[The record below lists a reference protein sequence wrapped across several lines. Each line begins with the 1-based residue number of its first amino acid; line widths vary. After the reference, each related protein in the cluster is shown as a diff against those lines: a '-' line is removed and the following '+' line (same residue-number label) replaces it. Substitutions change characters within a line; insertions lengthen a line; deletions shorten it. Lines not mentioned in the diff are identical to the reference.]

1 MYFKINIS
9 KIEGKKKPDP
19 KNTKQAPLEK
29 KGENKNNEFQWKRAG
44 KTSLIWVMILMVAIS
59 LSGLLTTN
67 DKSVEIQYFQY
78 REFLETRQ
86 IVSADIIESVFY
98 GEFSTP
104 QSIPKGMTILE
115 NVSKFHVILPF
126 IDREVMAEWDA
137 YDVNYSF
144 KGKSIDWTGYFLNL
158 LPWIL
163 IIGIWIFFIRRM
175 QGGSGGGMGGIFNFG
190 KSKAKI
196 WTSDMPKITFD
207 DVAGCV
213 EAKEELKEVIDFLK
227 KPKRFQKLGAQIPKG
242 ALLIGPPG
250 TGKTLLAR
258 AVAGEADVP
267 FFNLSGAEFVE
278 MFVGVGASR
287 VRDLF
292 EQGKKNTPCI
302 IFIDELDAVGRQRGA
317 GLGGGH
323 DEREQ
328 TLNQL
333 LVEMDGFE
341 SNQMVIVLAATNR
354 PDILDP
360 ALLRPGRFDRQII
373 VDIPDIKGR
382 FEILKVHTKKIVL
395 NKRKMNLEELARGT
409 PGLVGADLANLVNEA
424 ALLAARKRKKSVDM
438 EDFEDAKDKVMM
450 GIQRKSVILSDE
462 EKKVTAYHESGHTL
476 VATMTPGADPIHKVT
491 IIPRGQ
497 ALGITSQIP
506 IDEKHNYSKD
516 YIEGRLAILL
526 GGRGAEQLIFNE
538 LTTGAGD
545 DIEKATNIARKMVCE
560 WGMSDVLG
568 PMTFGKKNEEIFL
581 GREIQSHRDYSES
594 TARMIDEE
602 VVRIIRKAQRSA
614 ATILEE
620 NVPILHIMANGLL
633 KYETLDSKDINR
645 IMDGKKL
652 TRSKN
657 GSIKKSRPKKRKK
670 PQVKKTDSNVQTE
683 KNKKESPSKPDKG

>member
-1 MYFKINIS
+1 
-9 KIEGKKKPDP
+9 
-19 KNTKQAPLEK
+19 
-29 KGENKNNEFQWKRAG
+29 
-44 KTSLIWVMILMVAIS
+44 
-59 LSGLLTTN
+59 
-67 DKSVEIQYFQY
+67 
-78 REFLETRQ
+78 
-86 IVSADIIESVFY
+86 
-98 GEFSTP
+98 
-104 QSIPKGMTILE
+104 
-115 NVSKFHVILPF
+115 
-126 IDREVMAEWDA
+126 MAEWDA

-175 QGGSGGGMGGIFNFG
+175 QGGAGGGMGGIFNFG
-190 KSKAKI
+190 KSRAKI

-227 KPKRFQKLGAQIPKG
+227 KPKRFQKLGAKIPKG

-267 FFNLSGAEFVE
+267 FYNLSGAEFVE

-302 IFIDELDAVGRQRGA
+302 IFIDELDAVGRHRGA

-491 IIPRGQ
+491 IIPRGK

-526 GGRGAEQLIFNE
+526 GGRAAEQLIFNE

-614 ATILEE
+614 ATILEK